1 MKERFVLKIYIP
13 VKLETNLFS
22 RLSDYSFKRILKA
35 VSIAKLSKDRSP
47 SSRNIVV
54 VVVVVIVVNRI
65 HINLSLVT
73 AKFPN
78 RVSSSGRSYRCI
90 NSTSRFQ
97 VHIYIHTHTYIYAH
111 VRYIHTESV
120 LETRNREC
128 LRGKEGRV
136 PLPRAAWFSVQ
147 RRGGTRVSQ
156 GR

>member
-54 VVVVVIVVNRI
+54 VVVVVVIVVNRI

-97 VHIYIHTHTYIYAH
+97 VHIYIHTHTYI
-111 VRYIHTESV
+111 R
-120 LETRNREC
+120 TRKVYSYRERARDAKQGMFTRQ
-128 LRGKEGRV
+128 RGKGPSSSRCVVLGPTTGRNESK
-136 PLPRAAWFSVQ
+136 P
-147 RRGGTRVSQ
+147 G
-156 GR
+156 

>member
-97 VHIYIHTHTYIYAH
+97 VHIYTHTHIYIRTCKVYSYRERA
-111 VRYIHTESV
+111 RDAKQGMF
-120 LETRNREC
+120 TRQ
-128 LRGKEGRV
+128 RGKGPSSSRCVVLGPTTGRNESK
-136 PLPRAAWFSVQ
+136 P
-147 RRGGTRVSQ
+147 G
-156 GR
+156 